1 MFFLNSIQNYLGVNL
16 RFIYTFLF
24 YLFLPFVLLRLLWRG
39 VHAPAY
45 WQRWLERF
53 GFFPPFAV
61 KQSLWI
67 HAVSMGEVQAAV
79 PLIKALQSS
88 FPSILVTT
96 MTPTGSQRVREI
108 FGDSVLHV
116 YLPYDLP
123 GAVSRFLRRTQP
135 RLLILM
141 ETELWPNLLF
151 ACQQR
156 QIPVIL
162 ANARL
167 SARSAAGYQR
177 IAGLTREMLASVAA
191 VAAQTEVD
199 AARFV
204 DLSIDKTKVHVTG
217 SIKFDS
223 GLPADF
229 AEKAEALRRQWG
241 IERAVWIAASTHEG
255 EEEIVLDVFSKLKSD
270 ISDLVLLLVP
280 RHPERFNRIAALCQ
294 QRGFLVARR
303 SKGDVNTKTEIY
315 LGDTMGDLPLLY
327 AAGDVAFVGGSLVP
341 IGGHNLL
348 EPAAVGLP
356 VIMGPYTFECEEICR
371 RLLDAQAAQRVTNTE
386 QLVQAVKMYLTDT
399 RLKKETGEKG
409 RLFVQRNRGALER
422 LLAIVTSISNSCD
435 KIK

>member
-1 MFFLNSIQNYLGVNL
+1 
-16 RFIYTFLF
+16 
-24 YLFLPFVLLRLLWRG
+24 LLWRG
-39 VHAPAY
+39 LRAPAY

-53 GFFPPFAV
+53 GFFSPLPV
-61 KQSLWI
+61 QQSVWV

-79 PLIKALQSS
+79 PLIKALQSH

-123 GAVSRFLRRTQP
+123 GAVSRFLRRSQP

-151 ACQQR
+151 ACQKR

-167 SARSAAGYQR
+167 SAQSAAGYKR
-177 IAGLTREMLASVAA
+177 IAGLTQEMLASVAA

-199 AARFV
+199 AGRFI
-204 DLSIDKTKVHVTG
+204 DLGVDKTKVQTTG

-223 GLPADF
+223 RLPTDF

-241 IERAVWIAASTHEG
+241 IERPVWIAASTHEG
-255 EEEIVLDVFSKLKSD
+255 EEEVVLNTFSELKQE
-270 ISDLVLLLVP
+270 ISNLLLLLVP
-280 RHPERFNRIAALCQ
+280 RHPERFNRIAALCK
-294 QRGFLVARR
+294 QRGFIVARR
-303 SKGDVNTKTEIY
+303 SKGDVNSKTEIY

-371 RLLDAQAAQRVTNTE
+371 RLLEAEAAQRVSNTE
-386 QLVQAVKMYLTDT
+386 QLVQAVKKYLTDT
-399 RLKKETGEKG
+399 KLQRETGEKG

-422 LLAIVTSISNSCD
+422 LLAIIISVYNGN
-435 KIK
+435 

>member
-1 MFFLNSIQNYLGVNL
+1 M
-16 RFIYTFLF
+16 R
-24 YLFLPFVLLRLLWRG
+24 
-39 VHAPAY
+39 APAY

-53 GFFPPFAV
+53 GFFPPLPV
-61 KQSLWI
+61 QQSLWI

-79 PLIKALQSS
+79 PLIKALQNQ

-108 FGDSVLHV
+108 FGNSVLHV

-123 GAVSRFLRRTQP
+123 GAVSRFLNRSQP

-151 ACQQR
+151 TCKQR

-167 SARSAAGYQR
+167 SAQSATGYQR
-177 IAGLTREMLASVAA
+177 IAGLTREMLNSVAA
-191 VAAQTEVD
+191 IAAQTELD
-199 AARFV
+199 AKRFINLGV
-204 DLSIDKTKVHVTG
+204 AKKKVHVTG

-223 GLPADF
+223 RLPVNF
-229 AEKAEALRRQWG
+229 SEKAEALRRQWG
-241 IERAVWIAASTHEG
+241 IERPVWIAASTHEG
-255 EEEIVLDVFSKLKSD
+255 EEQIVLNTFNQLKQH
-270 ISDLVLLLVP
+270 INNLLLLLVP
-280 RHPERFNRIAALCQ
+280 RHPERFNRIADLCQ
-294 QRGFLVARR
+294 QQGFIIARR
-303 SKGDVNTKTEIY
+303 SKGIVNTKTEIY

-327 AAGDVAFVGGSLVP
+327 AACDVAFVGGSLVP

-356 VIMGPYTFECEEICR
+356 VIVGPYTFECEEICR
-371 RLLDAQAAQRVTNTE
+371 RILEAGAAQRVNDTK

-399 RLKKETGEKG
+399 KLQMETGEKG

-422 LLAIVTSISNSCD
+422 LLAIINVN
-435 KIK
+435 

>member
-1 MFFLNSIQNYLGVNL
+1 M

-39 VHAPAY
+39 LRARAY

-53 GFFPPFAV
+53 GFFPPLPV
-61 KQSLWI
+61 QQSLWI

-79 PLIKALQSS
+79 PLIKVLQSR
-88 FPSILVTT
+88 FPSIFVTT

-123 GAVSRFLRRTQP
+123 GAVSRFLRRSQP

-151 ACQQR
+151 ACKQR
-156 QIPVIL
+156 KIPVIL

-167 SARSAAGYQR
+167 SAQSATGYQR
-177 IAGLTREMLASVAA
+177 IAGLTRQMLDSVAA
-191 VAAQTEVD
+191 VAAQTELDAGRFIDLGVD
-199 AARFV
+199 T
-204 DLSIDKTKVHVTG
+204 TKVHVTG

-223 GLPADF
+223 RLPADF
-229 AEKAEALRRQWG
+229 AETAEALRRQWG
-241 IERAVWIAASTHEG
+241 IKRPVWIAASTHEG
-255 EEEIVLDVFSKLKSD
+255 EEEVVLNTFSKLKPD
-270 ISDLVLLLVP
+270 FKDLVLLLVP
-280 RHPERFNRIAALCQ
+280 RHPERFNQIAALCK
-294 QRGFLVARR
+294 QRGFIVARR

-327 AAGDVAFVGGSLVP
+327 AAGNVAFVGGSLVP

-356 VIMGPYTFECEEICR
+356 VIMGTYTFECEEICR
-371 RLLDAQAAQRVTNTE
+371 RLLEAQAAQRVSDTE
-386 QLVQAVKMYLTDT
+386 QLVQAVKQYLTDT
-399 RLKKETGEKG
+399 RLQRETGEKG

-422 LLAIVTSISNSCD
+422 LLAIITSVSNSD
-435 KIK
+435 KIS

>member
-1 MFFLNSIQNYLGVNL
+1 M

-24 YLFLPFVLLRLLWRG
+24 YLILPLVLLRLLWRG
-39 VHAPAY
+39 LRARAY

-53 GFFPPFAV
+53 GFFPPLLV
-61 KQSLWI
+61 QQSVWI

-79 PLIKALQSS
+79 PLIKALQSRFS
-88 FPSILVTT
+88 SILVTT

-123 GAVSRFLRRTQP
+123 GSVSRFLRRTQP
-135 RLLILM
+135 CLLILM

-156 QIPVIL
+156 KIPVIL

-167 SARSAAGYQR
+167 SAPSTAGYKR
-177 IAGLTREMLASVAA
+177 IAGLTQQMLGSVAA

-199 AARFV
+199 AARFIE
-204 DLSIDKTKVHVTG
+204 LGIDKTKVHVTG

-223 GLPADF
+223 RLPANF
-229 AEKAEALRRQWG
+229 SEKAKVLRRQWG
-241 IERAVWIAASTHEG
+241 IERPVWIAASTHDG
-255 EEEIVLDVFSKLKSD
+255 EEELVLNAFSQLKLE
-270 ISDLVLLLVP
+270 IRNLLLLLVP
-280 RHPERFNRIAALCQ
+280 RHPERFNRVAALCQ
-294 QRGFLVARR
+294 QRGFILARR

-371 RLLDAQAAQRVTNTE
+371 RLLEAEAAQRVSNTE
-386 QLVQAVKMYLTDT
+386 QLVQAVKKYLTDA
-399 RLKKETGEKG
+399 RLQRETGEKG
-409 RLFVQRNRGALER
+409 RLFVQRNQGALER
-422 LLAIVTSISNSCD
+422 LLAIINVYNSCD
-435 KIK
+435 KLK